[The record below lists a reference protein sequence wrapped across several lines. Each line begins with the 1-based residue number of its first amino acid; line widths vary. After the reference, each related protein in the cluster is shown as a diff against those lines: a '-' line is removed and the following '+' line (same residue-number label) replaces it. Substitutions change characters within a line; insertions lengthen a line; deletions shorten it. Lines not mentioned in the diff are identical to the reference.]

1 MIIKKAERQDFAS
14 VRKLLAESDL
24 YHADITGEPGQ
35 KFLIAWEAGNL
46 IGSVA
51 LEVAG
56 EVALLR
62 SLAVKPEYRRKGV
75 ATKLVG
81 AIESHAKSQHLKG
94 LYLLTLTA
102 ADFFSALGYQKTDR
116 ARAPVSLQGTT
127 EFKSVC
133 PATAVCMTKKFQDAV

>member
-1 MIIKKAERQDFAS
+1 MIIKKAENQD
-14 VRKLLAESDL
+14 VTLIRNLLAESDL
-24 YHADITGEPGQ
+24 YHADIDGESGHQ
-35 KFLIAWEAGNL
+35 FLIAWQEDDL

-56 EVALLR
+56 QVALLR

-75 ATKLVG
+75 ATKLVD
-81 AIESHAKSQHLKG
+81 AIESHAKSQDIKD

-102 ADFFSALGYQKTDR
+102 AEFFSGLGYRKTDR
-116 ARAPVSLQGTT
+116 AQAPVSLQGTT

-133 PATAVCMTKKFQDAV
+133 PATAVCMKKEL